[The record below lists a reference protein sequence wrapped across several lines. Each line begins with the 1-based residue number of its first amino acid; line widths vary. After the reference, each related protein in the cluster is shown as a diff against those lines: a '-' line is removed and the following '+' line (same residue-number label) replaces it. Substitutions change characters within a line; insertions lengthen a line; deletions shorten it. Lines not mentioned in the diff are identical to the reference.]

1 MIERILEKQILA
13 KINKKKAIILMGPR
27 QVGKTTLLKSLFEK
41 STEIIW
47 LNGDEPDIQSIFEN
61 ISSKRLE
68 AIIGNKKM
76 IIIDEAQRIPEIG
89 LKMKLITDQLLNVQL
104 IATGSSA
111 FELSNKL
118 NESLTGRKWE
128 FKMYPI
134 SFQEMVNHHGLL
146 NEIRLLPHRL
156 IYGFYPDV
164 VNHPGNEK
172 EILKQLSD
180 SYLYKDLLMIDQIKK
195 PSALVKLLQ
204 ALALQIGSQVSYH
217 ELAQI
222 CGLDGKTIEK
232 YMMLLEQ
239 SYIIFRLTSFSRN
252 QRNELKKSRKVYFF
266 DNGIRNSLIANF
278 EQIENRTDIGALWEN
293 FLVSERVK
301 YLAYQQKWVNNWY
314 WRTTEQQEIDYVEE
328 ENGQLSAY
336 EFKWNPKAKG
346 SIPNSFK
353 KTYPTATIN
362 IIHRENFEQF
372 LGVQGSGRDF
382 GSLEKLRIKGINSVG
397 KL

>member
-13 KINKKKAIILMGPR
+13 KINTNKAIILLGSR
-27 QVGKTTLLKSLFEK
+27 QVGKTTLLKSLFEN
-41 STEIIW
+41 SSETIW
-47 LNGDEPDIQSIFEN
+47 LNADEPDIQAIFAN
-61 ISSKRLE
+61 ISSKRFE

-76 IIIDEAQRIPEIG
+76 IIIDEAQRIPDIG
-89 LKMKLITDQLLNVQL
+89 LKMKLITDQLPSIQL

-118 NESLTGRKWE
+118 NEPLTGRKWE

-156 IYGFYPDV
+156 VYGFYPDV
-164 VNHPGNEK
+164 VNHQGNEK

-180 SYLYKDLLMIDQIKK
+180 SYLYKDLLMMDQIKK

-204 ALALQIGSQVSYH
+204 ALALQIGSQVSYQ

-239 SYIIFRLTSFSRN
+239 SYIIFRLASFSRN

-266 DNGIRNSLIANF
+266 DNGIRNALIANF
-278 EQIENRTDIGALWEN
+278 EHIENRTDIGALWEN
-293 FLVSERVK
+293 YLVSERIK

-328 ENGQLSAY
+328 ENGQLSAF
-336 EFKWNPKAKG
+336 EFKWNPKTKG
-346 SIPNSFK
+346 SVPISFR
-353 KTYPTATIN
+353 KTYPAATIN
-362 IIHRENFEQF
+362 WIHRENFETF
-372 LGVQGSGRDF
+372 LGVTGEIR
-382 GSLEKLRIKGINSVG
+382 K
-397 KL
+397 

>member
-1 MIERILEKQILA
+1 MIKRILVKQILA
-13 KINKKKAIILMGPR
+13 KINTNKAIILLGSR
-27 QVGKTTLLKSLFEK
+27 QVGKTTLLRSLFEN
-41 STEIIW
+41 SSETIW
-47 LNGDEPDIQSIFEN
+47 LNADEPDIQAIFAN
-61 ISSKRLE
+61 ISSKRFE

-76 IIIDEAQRIPEIG
+76 IIIDEAQRIPDIG
-89 LKMKLITDQLLNVQL
+89 LKMKLITDQLFSIQL

-118 NESLTGRKWE
+118 NEPLTGRKWE

-156 IYGFYPDV
+156 VYGFYPDV

-180 SYLYKDLLMIDQIKK
+180 SYLYKDLLMMDQIKK

-222 CGLDGKTIEK
+222 CGLDGKTVEK

-239 SYIIFRLTSFSRN
+239 SYIIFRLASFSRN

-266 DNGIRNSLIANF
+266 DNGIRNALIANF
-278 EQIENRTDIGALWEN
+278 EHIENRTDIGALWEN
-293 FLVSERVK
+293 YLVSERIK

-328 ENGQLSAY
+328 ENGQLSAF
-336 EFKWNPKAKG
+336 EFKWKP
-346 SIPNSFK
+346 
-353 KTYPTATIN
+353 
-362 IIHRENFEQF
+362 
-372 LGVQGSGRDF
+372 
-382 GSLEKLRIKGINSVG
+382 
-397 KL
+397 

>member
-41 STEIIW
+41 STDIIW

-68 AIIGNKKM
+68 AIIGDKKM

-118 NESLTGRKWE
+118 NEPLTGRKWE

-217 ELAQI
+217 ELGQI

-293 FLVSERVK
+293 YVVSERVK

-372 LGVQGSGRDF
+372 LGV
-382 GSLEKLRIKGINSVG
+382 KG
-397 KL
+397 

>member
-118 NESLTGRKWE
+118 NEPLTGRKWE

-204 ALALQIGSQVSYH
+204 ALAFQIGSQVSYH

-314 WRTTEQQEIDYVEE
+314 WRTTEQQEINYVEE

-372 LGVQGSGRDF
+372 LGVQG
-382 GSLEKLRIKGINSVG
+382 
-397 KL
+397 

>member
-27 QVGKTTLLKSLFEK
+27 QVGKTTLLKPLFEK

-118 NESLTGRKWE
+118 NEPLTGRKWE

-293 FLVSERVK
+293 YLVSERVK

-336 EFKWNPKAKG
+336 EFKWNLKAKG
-346 SIPNSFK
+346 SVPNSFK

-372 LGVQGSGRDF
+372 LGV
-382 GSLEKLRIKGINSVG
+382 KG
-397 KL
+397 

>member
-1 MIERILEKQILA
+1 MFERILEKQILA

-118 NESLTGRKWE
+118 NEPLTGRKWE

-293 FLVSERVK
+293 YLVSERVK

-372 LGVQGSGRDF
+372 LGV
-382 GSLEKLRIKGINSVG
+382 KG
-397 KL
+397 

>member
-104 IATGSSA
+104 IATASSA

-118 NESLTGRKWE
+118 NEPLTGRKWE

-293 FLVSERVK
+293 YLVSERVK

-372 LGVQGSGRDF
+372 LGVQG
-382 GSLEKLRIKGINSVG
+382 
-397 KL
+397 

>member
-118 NESLTGRKWE
+118 NEPLTGRKWE

-372 LGVQGSGRDF
+372 LGVQG
-382 GSLEKLRIKGINSVG
+382 
-397 KL
+397 

>member
-76 IIIDEAQRIPEIG
+76 IIIDEAQRIPDIG

-118 NESLTGRKWE
+118 NEPLTGRKWE

-156 IYGFYPDV
+156 VYGFYPDV

-217 ELAQI
+217 ELGQI

-293 FLVSERVK
+293 YLVSERVK

-372 LGVQGSGRDF
+372 LGV
-382 GSLEKLRIKGINSVG
+382 KG
-397 KL
+397 

>member
-1 MIERILEKQILA
+1 MIERILEKQILS

-118 NESLTGRKWE
+118 NEPLTGRKWE

-293 FLVSERVK
+293 YLVSERVK

-372 LGVQGSGRDF
+372 LGV
-382 GSLEKLRIKGINSVG
+382 KG
-397 KL
+397 

>member
-13 KINKKKAIILMGPR
+13 KINTNKAIILLGSR
-27 QVGKTTLLKSLFEK
+27 QVGKTTLLKSLFEN
-41 STEIIW
+41 SSETIW
-47 LNGDEPDIQSIFEN
+47 LNADEPDIQAIFAN
-61 ISSKRLE
+61 ISSKRFE

-76 IIIDEAQRIPEIG
+76 IIIDEAQRIPDIG
-89 LKMKLITDQLLNVQL
+89 LKMKLITDQLPSIQL

-118 NESLTGRKWE
+118 NEPLTGRKWE

-156 IYGFYPDV
+156 VYGFYPDV

-180 SYLYKDLLMIDQIKK
+180 SYLYKDLLMMDQIKK

-222 CGLDGKTIEK
+222 CGLDGKTVEK

-239 SYIIFRLTSFSRN
+239 SYIIFRLASFSRN

-266 DNGIRNSLIANF
+266 DNGIRNALIANF
-278 EQIENRTDIGALWEN
+278 EHIENRTDIGALWEN
-293 FLVSERVK
+293 YLVSERIK

-328 ENGQLSAY
+328 ENGQLSAF

-346 SIPNSFK
+346 SLPNSFRR
-353 KTYPTATIN
+353 TYPAATIN
-362 IIHRENFEQF
+362 RIHRENFETF
-372 LGVQGSGRDF
+372 LGVTGGD
-382 GSLEKLRIKGINSVG
+382 L
-397 KL
+397 

>member
-1 MIERILEKQILA
+1 MIERILEQQILA
-13 KINKKKAIILMGPR
+13 KINTNKAIILLGSR
-27 QVGKTTLLKSLFEK
+27 QVGKTTLLKSLFEN
-41 STEIIW
+41 SSETIW
-47 LNGDEPDIQSIFEN
+47 LNADEPDIQAIFAN
-61 ISSKRLE
+61 ISSKRFE

-76 IIIDEAQRIPEIG
+76 IIIDEAQRIPDIG
-89 LKMKLITDQLLNVQL
+89 LKMKLITDQLPSIQL

-118 NESLTGRKWE
+118 NEPLTGRKWE

-156 IYGFYPDV
+156 VYGFYPDV
-164 VNHPGNEK
+164 VNHQGNEK

-180 SYLYKDLLMIDQIKK
+180 SYLYKDLLMMDQIKK

-204 ALALQIGSQVSYH
+204 ALALQIGSQVSYQ

-239 SYIIFRLTSFSRN
+239 SYIIFRLASFSRN

-266 DNGIRNSLIANF
+266 DNGIRNALIANF
-278 EQIENRTDIGALWEN
+278 EHIENRTDIGALWEN
-293 FLVSERVK
+293 YLVSERIK
-301 YLAYQQKWVNNWY
+301 YLAYHQKWVNNWY

-328 ENGQLSAY
+328 ENGQLSAF

-346 SIPNSFK
+346 SVPSSFT
-353 KTYPTATIN
+353 KTYPAATIN
-362 IIHRENFEQF
+362 WIHRENFETF
-372 LGVQGSGRDF
+372 LGVTGEIR
-382 GSLEKLRIKGINSVG
+382 K
-397 KL
+397 

>member
-13 KINKKKAIILMGPR
+13 KINTNKAIILLGSR
-27 QVGKTTLLKSLFEK
+27 QVGKTTLLKSLFEN
-41 STEIIW
+41 SSETIW
-47 LNGDEPDIQSIFEN
+47 LNADEPDIQAIFAN
-61 ISSKRLE
+61 ISSKRFE

-76 IIIDEAQRIPEIG
+76 IIIDEAQRIPDIG
-89 LKMKLITDQLLNVQL
+89 LKMKLITDQLPSIQL

-118 NESLTGRKWE
+118 NEPLTGRKWE

-146 NEIRLLPHRL
+146 NEIRLIPHRL
-156 IYGFYPDV
+156 VYGFYPDV
-164 VNHPGNEK
+164 VNHKGNEK
-172 EILKQLSD
+172 EILKQLSN
-180 SYLYKDLLMIDQIKK
+180 SYLYKDLLMMDQIKK

-217 ELAQI
+217 ELAQK
-222 CGLDGKTIEK
+222 CGLDGKTVEK

-239 SYIIFRLTSFSRN
+239 SYIIFRLASFSRN

-266 DNGIRNSLIANF
+266 DNGIRNALIANF
-278 EQIENRTDIGALWEN
+278 EHIENRTDIGALWEN
-293 FLVSERVK
+293 YLVSERIK

-328 ENGQLSAY
+328 ENGQLSAF

-346 SIPNSFK
+346 SVPSSFR
-353 KTYPTATIN
+353 KTYPAATIN
-362 IIHRENFEQF
+362 WIHRENFETF
-372 LGVQGSGRDF
+372 LGVTGEIR
-382 GSLEKLRIKGINSVG
+382 K
-397 KL
+397 

>member
-1 MIERILEKQILA
+1 
-13 KINKKKAIILMGPR
+13 
-27 QVGKTTLLKSLFEK
+27 
-41 STEIIW
+41 
-47 LNGDEPDIQSIFEN
+47 
-61 ISSKRLE
+61 
-68 AIIGNKKM
+68 
-76 IIIDEAQRIPEIG
+76 
-89 LKMKLITDQLLNVQL
+89 MKLITDQLINVQL

-118 NESLTGRKWE
+118 NEPLTGRKWE

-293 FLVSERVK
+293 YLVSERVK

-372 LGVQGSGRDF
+372 LGVQG
-382 GSLEKLRIKGINSVG
+382 
-397 KL
+397 

>member
-118 NESLTGRKWE
+118 NEPLTGRKWE

-204 ALALQIGSQVSYH
+204 VLALQIGSQVSYH

-293 FLVSERVK
+293 YLVSERVK

-372 LGVQGSGRDF
+372 LGV
-382 GSLEKLRIKGINSVG
+382 KG
-397 KL
+397 

>member
-13 KINKKKAIILMGPR
+13 KINTNKAIILLGSR
-27 QVGKTTLLKSLFEK
+27 QVGKTTLLKSLFEN
-41 STEIIW
+41 SSETIW
-47 LNGDEPDIQSIFEN
+47 LNADEPDIQAIFAN
-61 ISSKRLE
+61 ISSKRFE

-76 IIIDEAQRIPEIG
+76 IIIDEAQRIPDIG
-89 LKMKLITDQLLNVQL
+89 LKMKLITDQLPSIQL

-118 NESLTGRKWE
+118 NEPLTGRKWE

-156 IYGFYPDV
+156 VYGFYPDV

-180 SYLYKDLLMIDQIKK
+180 SYLYKDLLMMDQIKK

-204 ALALQIGSQVSYH
+204 ALALQIGSQVSYQ

-239 SYIIFRLTSFSRN
+239 SYIIFRLASFSRN

-266 DNGIRNSLIANF
+266 DNGIRNALIANF
-278 EQIENRTDIGALWEN
+278 EHIENRTDIGALWEN
-293 FLVSERVK
+293 YLVSERIK
-301 YLAYQQKWVNNWY
+301 YLAYHQKWVNNWY

-328 ENGQLSAY
+328 ENGQLSAF

-346 SIPNSFK
+346 SLPNSFR
-353 KTYPTATIN
+353 KTYPAATIN
-362 IIHRENFEQF
+362 RIHRENFETF
-372 LGVQGSGRDF
+372 LGVTGGD
-382 GSLEKLRIKGINSVG
+382 L
-397 KL
+397 

>member
-118 NESLTGRKWE
+118 NEPLTGRKWE

-134 SFQEMVNHHGLL
+134 SFQEMVNHHGLI

-204 ALALQIGSQVSYH
+204 ALALHIGSQVSYH

-346 SIPNSFK
+346 SVPNSFK
-353 KTYPTATIN
+353 KTYPTANIN

-372 LGVQGSGRDF
+372 LGV
-382 GSLEKLRIKGINSVG
+382 KG
-397 KL
+397 

>member
-353 KTYPTATIN
+353 KTYPTAIIN

-372 LGVQGSGRDF
+372 LGVQG
-382 GSLEKLRIKGINSVG
+382 
-397 KL
+397 

>member
-13 KINKKKAIILMGPR
+13 KINTNKAIIILGSR
-27 QVGKTTLLKSLFEK
+27 QVGKTTLLKSLFEN
-41 STEIIW
+41 SSETIW
-47 LNGDEPDIQSIFEN
+47 LNADEPDIQAIFAN
-61 ISSKRLE
+61 ISSKRFE

-76 IIIDEAQRIPEIG
+76 IIIDEAQRIPDIG
-89 LKMKLITDQLLNVQL
+89 LKMKLITDQLPSIQL

-118 NESLTGRKWE
+118 NEPLTGRKWE

-156 IYGFYPDV
+156 VYGFYPDV
-164 VNHPGNEK
+164 VNHQGNEK

-180 SYLYKDLLMIDQIKK
+180 SYLYKDLLMMDQIKK

-222 CGLDGKTIEK
+222 CGLDGKTVEK

-239 SYIIFRLTSFSRN
+239 SYIIFRLASFSRN

-278 EQIENRTDIGALWEN
+278 EHIENRTDIGALWEN
-293 FLVSERVK
+293 YLVSERIK

-328 ENGQLSAY
+328 ENGQLSAF

-346 SIPNSFK
+346 SVPSSFR
-353 KTYPTATIN
+353 KTYPAATIN
-362 IIHRENFEQF
+362 RIHRENFETF
-372 LGVQGSGRDF
+372 LGVTGGD
-382 GSLEKLRIKGINSVG
+382 L
-397 KL
+397 

>member
-118 NESLTGRKWE
+118 NEPLTGRKWE

-293 FLVSERVK
+293 YLVSERVK

-362 IIHRENFEQF
+362 IIYRENFEQF
-372 LGVQGSGRDF
+372 LGV
-382 GSLEKLRIKGINSVG
+382 KG
-397 KL
+397 

>member
-13 KINKKKAIILMGPR
+13 KINTNKAIIILGSR
-27 QVGKTTLLKSLFEK
+27 QVGKTTLLKSLFEN
-41 STEIIW
+41 SSETIW
-47 LNGDEPDIQSIFEN
+47 LNADEPDIQAIFAN
-61 ISSKRLE
+61 ISSKRFE

-76 IIIDEAQRIPEIG
+76 IIIDEAQRIPDIG
-89 LKMKLITDQLLNVQL
+89 LKMKLITDQLPSIQL

-118 NESLTGRKWE
+118 HEPLRGRKWE

-146 NEIRLLPHRL
+146 NEIRLIPHRL
-156 IYGFYPDV
+156 VYGFYPDV
-164 VNHPGNEK
+164 VNHKGNEK

-180 SYLYKDLLMIDQIKK
+180 SYLYKDLLMMDQIKK

-217 ELAQI
+217 ELAQK
-222 CGLDGKTIEK
+222 CGLDGKTVEK

-239 SYIIFRLTSFSRN
+239 SYIIFRLASFSRN

-278 EQIENRTDIGALWEN
+278 EHIENRTDIGALWEN
-293 FLVSERVK
+293 YLVSERIK
-301 YLAYQQKWVNNWY
+301 YLAYQQKWVNNLY

-328 ENGQLSAY
+328 ENGQLSAF
-336 EFKWNPKAKG
+336 EFKWNPKTKG
-346 SIPNSFK
+346 SVPISFR
-353 KTYPTATIN
+353 KTYPAATIN
-362 IIHRENFEQF
+362 WIHRENFETF
-372 LGVQGSGRDF
+372 LGVTGEIR
-382 GSLEKLRIKGINSVG
+382 K
-397 KL
+397 

>member
-27 QVGKTTLLKSLFEK
+27 QVGKTTLLKTLFEK

-118 NESLTGRKWE
+118 NEPLTGRKWE

-293 FLVSERVK
+293 YLVSERVK

-336 EFKWNPKAKG
+336 EFKWNLKAKG
-346 SIPNSFK
+346 SVPNSFK

-372 LGVQGSGRDF
+372 LGV
-382 GSLEKLRIKGINSVG
+382 KG
-397 KL
+397 

>member
-13 KINKKKAIILMGPR
+13 KINTNKAIILLGSR
-27 QVGKTTLLKSLFEK
+27 QVGKTTLLKSLFEN
-41 STEIIW
+41 SSETIW
-47 LNGDEPDIQSIFEN
+47 LNADEPDIQAIFAN
-61 ISSKRLE
+61 ISSKRFE

-76 IIIDEAQRIPEIG
+76 IIIDEAQRIPDIG
-89 LKMKLITDQLLNVQL
+89 LKMKLITDQLPSIQI

-111 FELSNKL
+111 FELTNKL
-118 NESLTGRKWE
+118 NEPLTGRKWE

-156 IYGFYPDV
+156 VYGFYPDV

-180 SYLYKDLLMIDQIKK
+180 SYLYKDLLMMDQIKK

-222 CGLDGKTIEK
+222 CGLDGKTVEK

-239 SYIIFRLTSFSRN
+239 SYIIFRLASFSRN

-266 DNGIRNSLIANF
+266 DNGIRNALIANF
-278 EQIENRTDIGALWEN
+278 EHIENRTDIGALWEN
-293 FLVSERVK
+293 YLVSERIK

-328 ENGQLSAY
+328 ENGQLSAF

-346 SIPNSFK
+346 SLPNSFR
-353 KTYPTATIN
+353 KTYPAATIN
-362 IIHRENFEQF
+362 RIHRENFERF
-372 LGVQGSGRDF
+372 LGVTGEIR
-382 GSLEKLRIKGINSVG
+382 K
-397 KL
+397 

>member
-1 MIERILEKQILA
+1 
-13 KINKKKAIILMGPR
+13 
-27 QVGKTTLLKSLFEK
+27 
-41 STEIIW
+41 

-118 NESLTGRKWE
+118 NEPLTGRKWE

-293 FLVSERVK
+293 YLVSERVK

-372 LGVQGSGRDF
+372 LGVQG
-382 GSLEKLRIKGINSVG
+382 
-397 KL
+397 

>member
-13 KINKKKAIILMGPR
+13 KINTNKAIILLGSR
-27 QVGKTTLLKSLFEK
+27 QVGKTTLLKSLFEN
-41 STEIIW
+41 SSETIW
-47 LNGDEPDIQSIFEN
+47 LNADEPDIQAIFAN
-61 ISSKRLE
+61 ISSKRFE

-76 IIIDEAQRIPEIG
+76 IIIDEAQRIPDIG
-89 LKMKLITDQLLNVQL
+89 LKMKLITDQLPNIQL

-118 NESLTGRKWE
+118 NEPLTGRKWE

-156 IYGFYPDV
+156 VYGFYPDV
-164 VNHPGNEK
+164 VNHQGNEK

-180 SYLYKDLLMIDQIKK
+180 SYLYKDLLMMDQIKK

-222 CGLDGKTIEK
+222 CGLDGKTVEK

-239 SYIIFRLTSFSRN
+239 SYIIFRLASFSRN

-278 EQIENRTDIGALWEN
+278 EHIENRTDIGALWEN
-293 FLVSERVK
+293 YLVSERIK

-328 ENGQLSAY
+328 ENVQLSAF
-336 EFKWNPKAKG
+336 EFKWNPKTKG
-346 SIPNSFK
+346 SVPISFR
-353 KTYPTATIN
+353 KTYPAATIN
-362 IIHRENFEQF
+362 WIHRENFETF
-372 LGVQGSGRDF
+372 LG
-382 GSLEKLRIKGINSVG
+382 IKGEIR
-397 KL
+397 K

>member
-76 IIIDEAQRIPEIG
+76 IIIDEAHRIPEIG

-118 NESLTGRKWE
+118 NEPLTGRKWE

-217 ELAQI
+217 KLAQI

-293 FLVSERVK
+293 YLVSERVK

-372 LGVQGSGRDF
+372 LGV
-382 GSLEKLRIKGINSVG
+382 KG
-397 KL
+397 

>member
-1 MIERILEKQILA
+1 MIERILEKQILD
-13 KINKKKAIILMGPR
+13 KINTNKAIILLGSR
-27 QVGKTTLLKSLFEK
+27 QVGKTTLLKFLFEN
-41 STEIIW
+41 SSETIW
-47 LNGDEPDIQSIFEN
+47 LNADEPDIQAIFAN
-61 ISSKRLE
+61 ISSKRFE

-76 IIIDEAQRIPEIG
+76 IIIDEAQRIPDIG
-89 LKMKLITDQLLNVQL
+89 LKMKLITDQLHGIQL

-118 NESLTGRKWE
+118 NEPLTGRKWE

-156 IYGFYPDV
+156 VYGFYPDV
-164 VNHPGNEK
+164 VNHQGNEK

-180 SYLYKDLLMIDQIKK
+180 SYLYKDLLVMDQIKK

-204 ALALQIGSQVSYH
+204 ALALQIGSQVSYN

-222 CGLDGKTIEK
+222 CGLDGKTVEK

-239 SYIIFRLTSFSRN
+239 SYIIFRLASFSRN

-266 DNGIRNSLIANF
+266 DNGIRNALIANF
-278 EQIENRTDIGALWEN
+278 EHIENRTDIGALWEN
-293 FLVSERVK
+293 YLVSERIK

-328 ENGQLSAY
+328 ENGQLSAF

-346 SIPNSFK
+346 SVPSSFR
-353 KTYPTATIN
+353 KTYPAATIN
-362 IIHRENFEQF
+362 WIHRENFETF
-372 LGVQGSGRDF
+372 LGVTGG
-382 GSLEKLRIKGINSVG
+382 NS
-397 KL
+397 

>member
-1 MIERILEKQILA
+1 MIERILEQQILA
-13 KINKKKAIILMGPR
+13 KINTNKAIILLGSR
-27 QVGKTTLLKSLFEK
+27 QVGKTTLLKSLFEN
-41 STEIIW
+41 SSETIW
-47 LNGDEPDIQSIFEN
+47 LNADEPDIQAIFAN
-61 ISSKRLE
+61 ISSKRFE

-76 IIIDEAQRIPEIG
+76 IIIDEAQRIPDIG
-89 LKMKLITDQLLNVQL
+89 LKMKLITDQLPSIQL

-118 NESLTGRKWE
+118 NEPLTGRKWE

-156 IYGFYPDV
+156 VYGFYPDV
-164 VNHPGNEK
+164 VNHQGNEK

-180 SYLYKDLLMIDQIKK
+180 SYLYKDLLMMDQIKK

-204 ALALQIGSQVSYH
+204 ALALQIGSQVSYQ

-239 SYIIFRLTSFSRN
+239 SYIIFRLASFSRN

-266 DNGIRNSLIANF
+266 DNGIRNALIANF
-278 EQIENRTDIGALWEN
+278 EHIENRTDIGALWEN
-293 FLVSERVK
+293 YLVSERIK

-328 ENGQLSAY
+328 ENGQLSAF
-336 EFKWNPKAKG
+336 EFKWNPKTKG
-346 SIPNSFK
+346 SVPISFR
-353 KTYPTATIN
+353 KTYPAATIN
-362 IIHRENFEQF
+362 WIHRENFETF
-372 LGVQGSGRDF
+372 LGVTGEIR
-382 GSLEKLRIKGINSVG
+382 K
-397 KL
+397 

>member
-41 STEIIW
+41 STDIIW

-68 AIIGNKKM
+68 AIIGDKKM

-118 NESLTGRKWE
+118 NEPLTGRKWE

-195 PSALVKLLQ
+195 PFALVKLLQ

-217 ELAQI
+217 ELGQI

-293 FLVSERVK
+293 YVVSERVK

-372 LGVQGSGRDF
+372 LGV
-382 GSLEKLRIKGINSVG
+382 KG
-397 KL
+397 

>member
-1 MIERILEKQILA
+1 MIERILEQQILA
-13 KINKKKAIILMGPR
+13 KINTNKAIILLGSR
-27 QVGKTTLLKSLFEK
+27 QVGKTTLLKSLFEN
-41 STEIIW
+41 SSETIW
-47 LNGDEPDIQSIFEN
+47 LNADEPDIQAIFAN
-61 ISSKRLE
+61 ISSKRFE

-76 IIIDEAQRIPEIG
+76 IIIDEAQRIPDIG
-89 LKMKLITDQLLNVQL
+89 LKMKLITDQLPSIQL

-118 NESLTGRKWE
+118 NEPLTGRKWE

-156 IYGFYPDV
+156 VYGFYPDV
-164 VNHPGNEK
+164 VNHQGNEK

-180 SYLYKDLLMIDQIKK
+180 SYLYKDLLMMDQIKK

-204 ALALQIGSQVSYH
+204 ALALQIGSQVSYQ

-239 SYIIFRLTSFSRN
+239 SYIIFRLASFSRN

-266 DNGIRNSLIANF
+266 DNGIRNALIANF
-278 EQIENRTDIGALWEN
+278 EHIENRTDIGALWEN
-293 FLVSERVK
+293 YLVSERIK
-301 YLAYQQKWVNNWY
+301 YLAYHQKWVNNWY
-314 WRTTEQQEIDYVEE
+314 WRTTEQQEINYVEE
-328 ENGQLSAY
+328 ENGQLSAF

-346 SIPNSFK
+346 SVPSSFT
-353 KTYPTATIN
+353 KTYPAATIN
-362 IIHRENFEQF
+362 WIHRENFETF
-372 LGVQGSGRDF
+372 LGVTGEIR
-382 GSLEKLRIKGINSVG
+382 K
-397 KL
+397 

>member
-118 NESLTGRKWE
+118 NEPLTGRKWE

-217 ELAQI
+217 ELGQI

-293 FLVSERVK
+293 YLVSERVK

-346 SIPNSFK
+346 SVPNSFK

-362 IIHRENFEQF
+362 IIHQENFEQF
-372 LGVQGSGRDF
+372 LGV
-382 GSLEKLRIKGINSVG
+382 KG
-397 KL
+397 

>member
-118 NESLTGRKWE
+118 NEPLTGRKWE

-156 IYGFYPDV
+156 VYGFYPDV

-293 FLVSERVK
+293 YLVSERVK

-372 LGVQGSGRDF
+372 LGV
-382 GSLEKLRIKGINSVG
+382 KG
-397 KL
+397 